1 MKANPL
7 IINWHE
13 SNSPIYSADFQ
24 KGDKG
29 RLATGA
35 GDNNVRV
42 RRSVP
47 CEIGEDVALR
57 SSH

>member
-42 RRSVP
+42 RPPLLSERLPWLV
-47 CEIGEDVALR
+47 
-57 SSH
+57 H